1 MSSRGHSTK
10 ETLLQL
16 VDDIETISKEMLES
30 IIAPKPEK
38 LSHAEQTQLIQLIMA
53 KNEDLRDSLKIAED
67 QAEIDRKMSDLAVE
81 VSRHDQDIQMLQKH
95 LKEAETLLST
105 ALYQARLKLDQ
116 ITKAQTHSVNSED
129 LIRFAHRISS
139 TNAVAAPTNWLP
151 GDPRRPYPTDLEMRM
166 GLLARLN
173 ELPMN
178 QVRKFTRQ
186 NYFYKNLERF
196 NSRVDYLCEENHY
209 QILRFTI
216 SGFILLN
223 G

>member
-1 MSSRGHSTK
+1 M
-10 ETLLQL
+10 
-16 VDDIETISKEMLES
+16 
-30 IIAPKPEK
+30 
-38 LSHAEQTQLIQLIMA
+38 AE
-53 KNEDLRDSLKIAED
+53 E

-139 TNAVAAPTNWLP
+139 TNAVAAPTNWVP

-173 ELPMN
+173 ELPMS
-178 QVRKFTRQ
+178 QV
-186 NYFYKNLERF
+186 NYKNGWIYFGTSTKARF
-196 NSRVDYLCEENHY
+196 LLFKNFE
-209 QILRFTI
+209 
-216 SGFILLN
+216 ILLDYKYIARL
-223 G
+223 